1 MQPKYQQGFQ
11 LDFLPKEK
19 KKKNEN
25 DRNKFYVLQ

>member
-1 MQPKYQQGFQ
+1 MQPKYQLGFQ
-11 LDFLPKEK
+11 LDFLQKEK

>member
-1 MQPKYQQGFQ
+1 MQPKYQLGFQ
-11 LDFLPKEK
+11 LDFLRKEK